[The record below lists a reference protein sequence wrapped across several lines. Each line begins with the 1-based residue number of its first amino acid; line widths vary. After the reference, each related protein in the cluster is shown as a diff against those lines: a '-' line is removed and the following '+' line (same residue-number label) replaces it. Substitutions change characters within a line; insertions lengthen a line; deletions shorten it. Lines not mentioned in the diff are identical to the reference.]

1 MTKKNR
7 KLNSS
12 RKPRSDEFKAE
23 ALKLAE
29 TIGVSA
35 AAVELDINPN
45 QIYSWR
51 SKAINKQNRTVR
63 EDQLATEV
71 ARLKRE
77 LVDSKEEVEILK
89 KATAYF
95 AKHNR

>member
-1 MTKKNR
+1 MTKKKR
-7 KLNSS
+7 NSS
-12 RKPRSDEFKAE
+12 IRKQRSDEFKAE
-23 ALKLAE
+23 ALKLAQ

-51 SKAINKQNRTVR
+51 SKLNNTQQRSDR
-63 EDQLATEV
+63 ENQLATEV

-77 LVDSKEEVEILK
+77 LANSQEEVEILK

>member
-1 MTKKNR
+1 MTKKAR
-7 KLNSS
+7 KAKTRIS
-12 RKPRSDEFKAE
+12 RSDEFKVE

-29 TIGVSA
+29 VVGVSA
-35 AAVELDINPN
+35 AAQEIDVNPN
-45 QIYSWR
+45 QIYQWR
-51 SKAINKQNRTVR
+51 LRLNSTHQRSER

-77 LVDSKEEVEILK
+77 LTDSREEVEILK

-95 AKHNR
+95 AKQNR

>member
-1 MTKKNR
+1 MTKKKRNTSKR
-7 KLNSS
+7 KQ
-12 RKPRSDEFKAE
+12 RSDEFKAE
-23 ALKLAE
+23 ALKLAQ

-35 AAVELDINPN
+35 ASVELDINPN

-51 SKAINKQNRTVR
+51 SKQNNNQQRSNR

-77 LVDSKEEVEILK
+77 LANSQEEVEILK

>member
-1 MTKKNR
+1 MTKK
-7 KLNSS
+7 KPISS
-12 RKPRSDEFKAE
+12 TRIPRSDEFKAE
-23 ALKLAE
+23 ALKLAQ

-51 SKAINKQNRTVR
+51 SKLNNTQQRTDR
-63 EDQLATEV
+63 ENQLATEL

-77 LVDSKEEVEILK
+77 LANAQEEVEILK

-95 AKHNR
+95 AKNNC

>member
-1 MTKKNR
+1 MTKKTR
-7 KLNSS
+7 KSKT
-12 RKPRSDEFKAE
+12 RVPRSDEFKAE

-29 TIGVSA
+29 VVGVSA
-35 AAVELDINPN
+35 AALELDVNPN
-45 QIYSWR
+45 QIYQWR
-51 SKAINKQNRTVR
+51 LKLSTSSERSER

-77 LVDSKEEVEILK
+77 LTDSREEVEILK

-95 AKHNR
+95 AKQNR